1 MSTTDRITIHRM
13 AWERTEA
20 PSGPDNLLDREW
32 LLTNGLGGY
41 ASGTVGGAC
50 TRRFH
55 GLLVAALAAPFGR
68 VMMLNH
74 LAEEVR
80 LADGSQFKLG
90 GDEEDEGIVSMP
102 GAPVLAEFRLE
113 LGLPVWRFEIGEH
126 VLEKRIVM
134 ARHQNTVFIRY
145 HLASAPRPIRLRLRP
160 SVHFRPHGGR
170 VDGPLATGYPIQ
182 YCEDRCEIQGGDG
195 GPLRLRARGH
205 GVALVLDGGRFREIF
220 YRREARRGYDARGRL
235 WSPGYF
241 RGDLLPHHDMVL
253 VASAESWENVMAL
266 GAGDAWDGEIRRRHR
281 LLEAAHPEAR
291 TGFGAELVLAADQF
305 LVTPTTRRSDS
316 ARARA
321 AGEAAVTMIAGY
333 PWFTDWGRDSMIS
346 LEGLALLTGR
356 ATEGGDILRTFA
368 DHIRDGLIPNHF
380 PEGSE
385 EGLYNTVDASLWF
398 FHALHVYT
406 EATQDRHLLR
416 GFQGRL
422 RHIIEA
428 HLRGTRFGIRMD
440 PADGLLTQ
448 GESGVALTW
457 MDARLGDWVVTPR
470 RGKAVEINALWY
482 NALRLLERWAREE
495 AGEDAARPLRERA
508 EQVADSFNRR
518 FWRPEG
524 KHLYDVVDGPE
535 GDDASLRPNQ
545 ILSFSLEYPV
555 LDPERWAPVLESVRQ
570 RLVTPVGLRTL
581 APGEREY
588 RATYDGDLRARD
600 AAYHQGTVWPWLIG
614 PFVDAWLRVHPED
627 RAGARRFLE
636 GMPAHLGEACV
647 GSVSEIFDA
656 ERPYT
661 PRGCVAQAWS
671 VAEVLRAWIKTAP
684 PRG

>member
-1 MSTTDRITIHRM
+1 MSMTDRITLHRM

-20 PSGPDNLLDREW
+20 QAGPDNLLDREW

-55 GLLVAALAAPFGR
+55 GLLVAALAAPHGR

-80 LADGSQFKLG
+80 LPDGSVLKLG
-90 GDEEDEGIVSMP
+90 GDEQEEGVVSMP
-102 GAPVLAEFRLE
+102 GARVLAEFRLE
-113 LGLPVWRFEIGEH
+113 LGLPVWRFELGDY
-126 VLEKRIVM
+126 VLEKRIVV

-145 HLASAPRPIRLRLRP
+145 HLASGQQPIRLRLRP

-170 VDGPLATGYPIQ
+170 VDAALEAGYPVV
-182 YCEDRCEIQGGDG
+182 CSEDRCEIRGYEAV
-195 GPLRLRARGH
+195 PLRLRARGH
-205 GVALVLDGGRFREIF
+205 AVALVLDGGRFREIF
-220 YRREARRGYDARGRL
+220 YRREARRGYDAQGRL

-241 RGDLLPHHDMVL
+241 RGDLHPHHDMVL
-253 VASAESWENVMAL
+253 VASTESWENLLAL
-266 GAGDAWDGEIRRRHR
+266 SAGDAWDAELRRRHR
-281 LLEAAHPEAR
+281 LVESAHPEAR

-305 LVTPTTRRSDS
+305 LVIPATRRSDS

-321 AGEAAVTMIAGY
+321 AGEVAVTMIAGY

-356 ATEGGDILRTFA
+356 SAEGSDILRTFSE
-368 DHIRDGLIPNHF
+368 HIRDGLIPNHF

-385 EGLYNTVDASLWF
+385 EGIYNTVDASLWF

-406 EATQDRHLLR
+406 EATQDRQLLR
-416 GFQGRL
+416 GLQGQL

-440 PADGLLTQ
+440 PGDGLLTQ
-448 GESGVALTW
+448 GEAGVALTW

-482 NALRLLERWAREE
+482 NALRLMEKWAREE
-495 AGEDAARPLRERA
+495 SGEAAARPLRERA
-508 EQVADSFNRR
+508 EQVAESFNRR
-518 FWRPEG
+518 FWIRDR
-524 KHLYDVVDGPE
+524 KHLLDVVDGE
-535 GDDASLRPNQ
+535 NGDDASFRPNQ
-545 ILSFSLEYPV
+545 ILAVSLPYPV
-555 LDPERWAPVLESVRQ
+555 LDPDRWAPVLQAVKQ
-570 RLVTPVGLRTL
+570 RLLTPLGLRTL
-581 APGEREY
+581 APGEPEY

-600 AAYHQGTVWPWLIG
+600 AAYHQGTVWPWLMG
-614 PFVDAWLRVHPED
+614 PFIDAWLRVHPED
-627 RAGARRFLE
+627 RAVARQFLE
-636 GMPAHLGEACV
+636 GFVPHLGDACV
-647 GSVSEIFDA
+647 GSISEIFDA
-656 ERPYT
+656 ERPFT
-661 PRGCVAQAWS
+661 ARGCVAQAWS

-684 PRG
+684 PRP